1 MKLGGRR
8 RIRERRERAEAV
20 ERARDLIIEQDN
32 QATFEFLED
41 AVERF
46 PEDPELRVSLAS
58 IYLEF
63 RPDQVRAEAAK
74 AAELGADNPSIQVRA
89 GHLLLGR
96 GDSDEARECA
106 RRARR
111 TVGSDFVLIAGLEG
125 LEGGI
130 AAIDGDEE
138 FAEKRL
144 RSAAEREPEYSAY
157 AVDLVQFLARRSRTE
172 EALEVIDQA
181 LETVKERDKL
191 EQLRSELAG

>member
-8 RIRERRERAEAV
+8 RIRERAAAV
-20 ERARDLIIEQDN
+20 ERARDLIIEGDDR
-32 QATFEFLED
+32 ATYEFLED

-63 RPDQVRAEAAK
+63 RPDQVRSEAAK
-74 AAELGADNPSIQVRA
+74 AAELGADNPSVQVRA
-89 GHLLLGR
+89 GNFLM
-96 GDSDEARECA
+96 GDGDLDGARACA

-111 TVGSDFVLIAGLEG
+111 TVGSDFALIAGLES

-138 FAEKRL
+138 LAEKRL
-144 RSAAEREPEYSAY
+144 RSAVEREPGYSVY
-157 AVDLVQFLARRSRTE
+157 AVDLAHFLARRGRTE
-172 EALEVIDQA
+172 EALELIDEA

-191 EQLRSELAG
+191 EQLRSQLMG

>member
-1 MKLGGRR
+1 MKLRGRR
-8 RIRERRERAEAV
+8 RIRELTAV
-20 ERARDLIIEQDN
+20 IEQARGLIVEQDD
-32 QATFEFLED
+32 QATFEFLEA

-63 RPDQVRAEAAK
+63 LPDQVRAQAAK
-74 AAELGADNPSIQVRA
+74 AAELGADNASIQVRA
-89 GHLLLGR
+89 GHLLLGG

-130 AAIDGDEE
+130 AAADGDDEL
-138 FAEKRL
+138 AEKRL

-172 EALEVIDQA
+172 EALEAIDKA
-181 LETVKERDKL
+181 LKTVKERDRL
-191 EQLRSELAG
+191 ERLRSELAG

>member
-1 MKLGGRR
+1 MKLRGRR
-8 RIRERRERAEAV
+8 RKRERAAAV
-20 ERARDLIIEQDN
+20 ERARNLIIERDDR
-32 QATFEFLED
+32 ATFEFLED

-46 PEDPELRVSLAS
+46 PGDPELRVSLAS

-63 RPDQVRAEAAK
+63 RPDQVRAQATK
-74 AAELGADNPSIQVRA
+74 AAQLGADSPSIQVRA

-96 GDSDEARECA
+96 RDLDGARECA
-106 RRARR
+106 RQARR

-125 LEGGI
+125 LEGRI
-130 AAIDGDEE
+130 AAVEGDDE

-157 AVDLVQFLARRSRTE
+157 AINLAQFLARRSRTD

-181 LETVKERDKL
+181 LQSVKERDKL
-191 EQLRSELAG
+191 EQLRSQLAG

>member
-8 RIRERRERAEAV
+8 RIRERAAAV
-20 ERARDLIIEQDN
+20 ERARDLIIEGDDR
-32 QATFEFLED
+32 ATYEYLED

-63 RPDQVRAEAAK
+63 RPDQGRSEAAK
-74 AAELGADNPSIQVRA
+74 AAELGADNPSVQVRA
-89 GHLLLGR
+89 GNLLLGE
-96 GDSDEARECA
+96 GDVDGARACA
-106 RRARR
+106 RRART

-130 AAIDGDEE
+130 AAIDGDDD

-157 AVDLVQFLARRSRTE
+157 AVDLVQFLARRGRTE
-172 EALEVIDQA
+172 EALEVIDHS
-181 LETVKERDKL
+181 LETVNEQAKL
-191 EQLRSELAG
+191 KQLRGQLGG

>member
-1 MKLGGRR
+1 VKLGGRR
-8 RIRERRERAEAV
+8 RKRERAEAV

-63 RPDQVRAEAAK
+63 RPDQVRAQAAK

-89 GHLLLGR
+89 GHLLLGA

-130 AAIDGDEE
+130 AAADGDDEL
-138 FAEKRL
+138 AEKRL

-157 AVDLVQFLARRSRTE
+157 AVDLVQFLVRRSRTE
-172 EALEVIDQA
+172 EALEAIEKA
-181 LETVKERDKL
+181 LKTVKERDRL
-191 EQLRSELAG
+191 ERLRSELAG

>member
-8 RIRERRERAEAV
+8 RKRERAEAV

-63 RPDQVRAEAAK
+63 RPDQVRAQAAK

-89 GHLLLGR
+89 GHLLLGA

-130 AAIDGDEE
+130 AAADGDDEL
-138 FAEKRL
+138 AEKRL

-157 AVDLVQFLARRSRTE
+157 AVDLVQFLVRRSRTE
-172 EALEVIDQA
+172 EALEAIEKA
-181 LETVKERDKL
+181 LKTVKERDRL
-191 EQLRSELAG
+191 ERLRSELAG

>member
-8 RIRERRERAEAV
+8 RIRERAAAV
-20 ERARDLIIEQDN
+20 ERARDLIIEGDDR
-32 QATFEFLED
+32 ATYEFLEH

-46 PEDPELRVSLAS
+46 PEDPELRVSMAS
-58 IYLEF
+58 ICLEF
-63 RPDQVRAEAAK
+63 RPDRVRSEAEK

-89 GHLLLGR
+89 GNFLLGG
-96 GDSDEARECA
+96 GDLDGARACA

-111 TVGSDFVLIAGLEG
+111 AVGSDFALIAGLEG

-157 AVDLVQFLARRSRTE
+157 AVDLVQFLVRRGRTE
-172 EALEVIDQA
+172 EALELIDQA
-181 LETVKERDKL
+181 LQTVKERDRL
-191 EQLRSELAG
+191 EQLRDQLGD

>member
-1 MKLGGRR
+1 MRLGGRR
-8 RIRERRERAEAV
+8 RIRERTAAV
-20 ERARDLIIEQDN
+20 ERARDLIIDRDDR
-32 QATFEFLED
+32 ATYEFLED
-41 AVERF
+41 AIERF

-63 RPDQVRAEAAK
+63 RPDQVRSEAAK
-74 AAELGADNPSIQVRA
+74 AAELGADNPSVQVRA
-89 GHLLLGR
+89 GNLLLGER
-96 GDSDEARECA
+96 DLDGARACA
-106 RRARR
+106 RRARK

-130 AAIDGDEE
+130 AAIDGDDD

-157 AVDLVQFLARRSRTE
+157 AVDLVQFLARRGRTE

-181 LETVKERDKL
+181 LKSVKERDKL
-191 EQLRSELAG
+191 EQLRNELTG